1 MKSVGHLDG
10 RHIDEAKAK
19 LDLVHNLLVNK
30 KHVHFDAK
38 VEYIEPA
45 EEKDYKYLNGYGFDG
60 YNQRFQSQMCFQDN
74 GSFIRNYGASTY
86 QNPPAI
92 TSEIWI

>member
-1 MKSVGHLDG
+1 MMKSVGHLDG

-45 EEKDYKYLNGYGFDG
+45 EEGL
-60 YNQRFQSQMCFQDN
+60 
-74 GSFIRNYGASTY
+74 
-86 QNPPAI
+86 
-92 TSEIWI
+92 